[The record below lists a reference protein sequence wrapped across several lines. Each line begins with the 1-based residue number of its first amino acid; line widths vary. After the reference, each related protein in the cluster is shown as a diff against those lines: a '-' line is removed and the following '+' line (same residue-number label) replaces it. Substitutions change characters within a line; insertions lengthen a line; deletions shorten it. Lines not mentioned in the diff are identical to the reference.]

1 MCYPR
6 NLIDIKTS
14 NRQRKFSTTR
24 YSANHHL
31 KWIDKKNAI
40 LTSSICMKRVE
51 NAKFCWSGTGWL
63 PMLAPQ
69 RETFLRRFRSF
80 GLFWFMLEF
89 FSFLPCSLENAIL
102 AGYALSSFYSFRF
115 RNYAKPAKLLN
126 PRLPINFI
134 KYIHIHTLFRLYYY
148 WNWDYC
154 EYWENCGVD
163 GDGNMGEKLCG
174 TMNFEIKGIRTIH
187 KVVIVWQC
195 QKMAV
200 LWCICEVL

>member
-1 MCYPR
+1 MHEKGWKCEILLKRDGLTPHAGASAGDIFASFSVFWAF
-6 NLIDIKTS
+6 LI
-14 NRQRKFSTTR
+14 
-24 YSANHHL
+24 L
-31 KWIDKKNAI
+31 
-40 LTSSICMKRVE
+40 V
-51 NAKFCWSGTGWL
+51 GV
-63 PMLAPQ
+63 
-69 RETFLRRFRSF
+69 
-80 GLFWFMLEF
+80 

>member
-1 MCYPR
+1 M
-6 NLIDIKTS
+6 
-14 NRQRKFSTTR
+14 
-24 YSANHHL
+24 
-31 KWIDKKNAI
+31 
-40 LTSSICMKRVE
+40 TSSICMKGLKMRNSVEAGRVDSPCWRLSGSH
-51 NAKFCWSGTGWL
+51 FCVVFGLLGFFDSCWS
-63 PMLAPQ
+63 
-69 RETFLRRFRSF
+69 
-80 GLFWFMLEF
+80 F

-163 GDGNMGEKLCG
+163 GDGDMGEKLCG

-187 KVVIVWQC
+187 KVVIVWEC

-200 LWCICEVL
+200 FWCICEVL